1 MPAPERL
8 KTGRN
13 RRFFCLRWLG
23 KDIRDHAHVLGN
35 YSPGVLGGRDSGSG
49 LNDKAPVSGAA
60 SAGTP
65 MAYRPDHGAHC
76 LATTALDRARATLE
90 RHVIRKIPK
99 LRGTAEDHRDVE
111 WGLLLDSQRQQAAKP
126 PRYRIAIVGPLLPGF
141 RLDGT
146 HRGPD
151 VVEHLGNTHLGLR

>member
-1 MPAPERL
+1 MSLENTVPVFL
-8 KTGRN
+8 KGR
-13 RRFFCLRWLG
+13 G
-23 KDIRDHAHVLGN
+23 
-35 YSPGVLGGRDSGSG
+35 SGSG

-65 MAYRPDHGAHC
+65 MAYRPDYGAHC
-76 LATTALDRARATLE
+76 LAATALDRARATLE
-90 RHVIRKIPK
+90 RHVIGKIPK
-99 LRGTAEDHRDVE
+99 LRGTPEDHRDIE

-126 PRYRIAIVGPLLPGF
+126 PRHCVTIVRPLLPGF